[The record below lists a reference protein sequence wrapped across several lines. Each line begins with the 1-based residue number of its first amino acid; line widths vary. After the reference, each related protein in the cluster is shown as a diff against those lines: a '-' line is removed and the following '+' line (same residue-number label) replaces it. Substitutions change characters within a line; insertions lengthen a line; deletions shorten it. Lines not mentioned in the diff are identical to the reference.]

1 MEKKERA
8 KETLPRWLL
17 GSKDRWKLYVGSLNG
32 WREMRA
38 RKKGM
43 EEKKNF
49 ENKEKRGGILREGE
63 REKIINRF
71 SLLRL

>member
-43 EEKKNF
+43 EEKKLFREQGEDRRNL
-49 ENKEKRGGILREGE
+49 ERGRE
-63 REKIINRF
+63 REDY
-71 SLLRL
+71 